1 MLEWEK
7 HETEK
12 EISETTKAL
21 DWEIDMSRL
30 YEGLEPST
38 KYRLVS
44 MVNPETGSQ
53 MFVLLFP
60 LCFFC
65 YNMEMYAGWL
75 WGRRRIHMPSL

>member
-30 YEGLEPST
+30 YEGVESST

-44 MVNPETGSQ
+44 LVKSDTGLQ
-53 MFVLLFP
+53 MFLSY
-60 LCFFC
+60 C
-65 YNMEMYAGWL
+65 YSELVGYELRIWEMYAGWL
-75 WGRRRIHMPSL
+75 W